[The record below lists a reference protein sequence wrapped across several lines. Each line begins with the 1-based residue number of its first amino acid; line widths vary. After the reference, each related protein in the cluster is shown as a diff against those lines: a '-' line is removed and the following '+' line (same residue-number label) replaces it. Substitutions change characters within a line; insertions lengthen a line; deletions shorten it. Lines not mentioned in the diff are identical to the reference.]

1 MSTGRTTVADRL
13 GLEALEEERDFCLRS
28 LRDLDAE
35 FAAGD
40 MDEADYRTLRDA
52 YTVRAANALRALGGV
67 AAGVVGEAVP
77 ALGSGTHPEGTGHAE
92 MPVRRRSSWR
102 RRAIVAAAGLVIAA
116 GASWAV
122 VASSATRLPG
132 QQVTGSVL
140 GSEQV
145 ASELLAAE
153 QSLAKGDDLSA
164 LRDYQKILSSQP
176 DQPEALTGAGWL
188 LAQTQQPSLLKQGLA
203 MLASAER
210 AAPDY
215 APAHLYRGVAF
226 LSEDDYA
233 DAVPELQW
241 YLGHSP
247 DPQLVPK
254 VRQALQQ
261 AQAGAKQQG

>member
-1 MSTGRTTVADRL
+1 MTVAGRSDL
-13 GLEALEEERDFCLRS
+13 DALEEERDFCLRS
-28 LRDLDAE
+28 LRDLDSE
-35 FAAGD
+35 FEAGD
-40 MDEADYRTLRDA
+40 MDEEDYRALRDA
-52 YTVRAANALRALGGV
+52 YTVRAATALRALGG
-67 AAGVVGEAVP
+67 ATGLRGEAGP
-77 ALGSGTHPEGTGHAE
+77 AAANGVHPAE
-92 MPVRRRSSWR
+92 RGLAAIPARRRWGRR
-102 RRAIVAAAGLVIAA
+102 RRAVVVAGALVIAV

-132 QQVTGSVL
+132 QQITGRSL
-140 GSEQV
+140 GSERV
-145 ASELLAAE
+145 ASELLAA
-153 QSLAKGDDLSA
+153 QHSLAKGDDLSA
-164 LRDYQKILSSQP
+164 LKDYQTILASQP

-188 LAQTQQPSLLKQGLA
+188 LAQTQQPSLLKQGLG

-215 APAHLYRGVAF
+215 APAHLYRGVAL

-261 AQAGAKQQG
+261 AEAGAQRQG

>member
-1 MSTGRTTVADRL
+1 MSVVGPT
-13 GLEALEEERDFCLRS
+13 ALEEERDFCLRS

-35 FAAGD
+35 FEAGD
-40 MDEADYRTLRDA
+40 IDEADYRTLRDA
-52 YTVRAANALRALGGV
+52 YTVRAATALRALGGA
-67 AAGVVGEAVP
+67 AAGGGEAV
-77 ALGSGTHPEGTGHAE
+77 AASGNGTHAAAREQAE
-92 MPVRRRSSWR
+92 IPPRRWGWR
-102 RRAIVAAAGLVIAA
+102 RRAGVAAGALVIAA

-132 QQVTGSVL
+132 QQITGKTL
-140 GSEQV
+140 GSEQI
-145 ASELLAAE
+145 AAELLAA
-153 QSLAKGDDLSA
+153 QHSLATGDDVAA
-164 LRDYQKILSSQP
+164 LKDYQRILASQP

-210 AAPDY
+210 TAPDY
-215 APAHLYRGVAF
+215 APAHLYRGVAL

-254 VRQALQQ
+254 VSQALQQ

>member
-1 MSTGRTTVADRL
+1 MTVAGRP

-35 FAAGD
+35 FEAGD
-40 MDEADYRTLRDA
+40 MDEVDYRALRDA
-52 YTVRAANALRALGGV
+52 YTVRAATALRALDAAPAGAVGEAIAASGNGTHPAGVEHAETPGRPRQSRRRRAMV
-67 AAGVVGEAVP
+67 AAGA
-77 ALGSGTHPEGTGHAE
+77 
-92 MPVRRRSSWR
+92 
-102 RRAIVAAAGLVIAA
+102 LVIAA

-132 QQVTGSVL
+132 QQITGRTI

-145 ASELLAAE
+145 ASELLAA
-153 QSLAKGDDLSA
+153 QHSLAKGDDLSA
-164 LRDYQKILSSQP
+164 LRDYQKVLSSQP

-215 APAHLYRGVAF
+215 APAHLYRGVAL

-261 AQAGAKQQG
+261 AEAGAKQQG

>member
-1 MSTGRTTVADRL
+1 MSMVDRV
-13 GLEALEEERDFCLRS
+13 GLEEERDFCLRS

-35 FAAGD
+35 FEAGD

-52 YTVRAANALRALGGV
+52 YTVRAATALRALGGAPGGGVPGGGAPAASV
-67 AAGVVGEAVP
+67 ANGAHAVP
-77 ALGSGTHPEGTGHAE
+77 AGQAQPLP
-92 MPVRRRSSWR
+92 RRRWGWR
-102 RRAIVAAAGLVIAA
+102 RRAGVALGALAIAAA
-116 GASWAV
+116 ASWAV

-132 QQVTGSVL
+132 QQITGQAV
-140 GSEQV
+140 GSGQI
-145 ASELLAAE
+145 ASELLAA
-153 QSLAKGDDLSA
+153 QHSLAKGDDVAA
-164 LRDYQKILSSQP
+164 LKDYQKVLSSQP
-176 DQPEALTGAGWL
+176 GQPEALTGAGWL

-215 APAHLYRGVAF
+215 APAHLYRGVAL

-233 DAVPELQW
+233 DAIPELQW

-247 DPQLVPK
+247 DPQLAPK

-261 AQAGAKQQG
+261 AQAGAQQQG